1 MASSKGRRA
10 KEALAT
16 VKARIAKGVGAA
28 NSRPAS
34 AARASGARRSSARA
48 DAGRVA
54 KAARPTAPAAAPVG
68 TAAPGERVRIARV
81 AKGRRPQ
88 YFSDPAIDKLLW
100 ITMTLA
106 GELSVTRDRLDA
118 VERLL
123 ERRRVLKV
131 ADVDA
136 YEPTPEAEAARE
148 ARRQDYLD
156 RVLRAVQAELEEVT
170 GRDMPKSQD
179 EVVAA
184 VAS

>member
-1 MASSKGRRA
+1 MAIFKR
-10 KEALAT
+10 KT
-16 VKARIAKGVGAA
+16 TKA
-28 NSRPAS
+28 
-34 AARASGARRSSARA
+34 AARDAGARRSGGASDAKRRAGAAADKRRSAGAA
-48 DAGRVA
+48 DDRRVA
-54 KAARPTAPAAAPVG
+54 KAARPTAPAAASRGPP
-68 TAAPGERVRIARV
+68 AAGDRVRIARV
-81 AKGRRPQ
+81 AKGRKPQ

-106 GELSVTRDRLDA
+106 SELSVTRDRLDA

-123 ERRRVLKV
+123 EKKRVLKV
-131 ADVDA
+131 EDVDG

-170 GRDMPKSQD
+170 GRDMPASQ
-179 EVVAA
+179 EEIVAA

>member
-1 MASSKGRRA
+1 MPLLKRKPSKTSNRAPAGSRA
-10 KEALAT
+10 K
-16 VKARIAKGVGAA
+16 GAA
-28 NSRPAS
+28 AS
-34 AARASGARRSSARA
+34 
-48 DAGRVA
+48 RVA
-54 KAARPTAPAAAPVG
+54 KAARPTAPAAAPDAP
-68 TAAPGERVRIARV
+68 AARDARTRIARV
-81 AKGRRPQ
+81 AKGRKPQ

-123 ERRRVLKV
+123 EKKRVLTV
-131 ADVDA
+131 DDVDA
-136 YEPTPEAEAARE
+136 YEPGPEAEAARE
-148 ARRQDYLD
+148 ARRQEYLD

-170 GRDMPKSQD
+170 GRGMPASQD